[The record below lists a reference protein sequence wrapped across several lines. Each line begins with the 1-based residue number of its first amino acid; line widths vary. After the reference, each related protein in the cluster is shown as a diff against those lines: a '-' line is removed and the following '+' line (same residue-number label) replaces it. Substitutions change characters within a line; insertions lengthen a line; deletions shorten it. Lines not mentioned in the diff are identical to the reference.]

1 MSEKMTKRSVRWL
14 FSLRRYITFFLLMA
28 FVISCCMILFLNM
41 MSDSAGME
49 LGKEHIEQAA
59 KITFLNVVLLS
70 LLCTVIDGIRRK
82 YMVNRPVRIIVK
94 IGRA

>member
-1 MSEKMTKRSVRWL
+1 MSETDTKRKSTWWL

-28 FVISCCMILFLNM
+28 FVISCCMISFLNM

-59 KITFLNVVLLS
+59 KITFFECGVAESVVY
-70 LLCTVIDGIRRK
+70 RH
-82 YMVNRPVRIIVK
+82 
-94 IGRA
+94 